1 MDVCWADK
9 KAALMDVSLVVAKVV
24 QMVAQSAVCSADQ
37 KALTT
42 VVLRVGKWD
51 GSTAV
56 DSAAR

>member
-1 MDVCWADK
+1 
-9 KAALMDVSLVVAKVV
+9 MDVSLVVAKVV